1 MFRKISI
8 ILLSVIL
15 IFNLGAASFAQEFE
29 ESEVL
34 KLPERSVG
42 EMIEIPLG
50 EAKYIE
56 KRSGELIDVTDLLS
70 FDTEDEANAY
80 VEMIKAELNNPAQ
93 HKTDSLIVPMSTNG
107 DILVDQDHIYLFAYI
122 NLRVAYSTSGDN
134 NTGYITYHNAYT
146 TFTGLTYG
154 YDWNEASCY
163 SQIASG
169 GKDIYAA
176 ASGVLDY
183 YFLVNGM
190 LRFYSEQIYLSGYAY
205 VIR

>member
-1 MFRKISI
+1 VIKVGTGDCIFDCQKLQFSIAKHIRIRKKEENLMFRKISI

-50 EAKYIE
+50 EAKYFE
-56 KRSGELIDVTDLLS
+56 NRSGELIDVTDLLS

-107 DILVDQDHIYLFAYI
+107 EVKSILVCKFL
-122 NLRVAYSTSGDN
+122 
-134 NTGYITYHNAYT
+134 GYHFVVKHPA
-146 TFTGLTYG
+146 
-154 YDWNEASCY
+154 
-163 SQIASG
+163 
-169 GKDIYAA
+169 
-176 ASGVLDY
+176 
-183 YFLVNGM
+183 
-190 LRFYSEQIYLSGYAY
+190 
-205 VIR
+205 